1 MSITF
6 SIARSSN
13 AMSSQDD
20 SAAYVKEQIR
30 EKQEA
35 QRSKGTLKIRIK
47 RRPTDDSKDPGAKR
61 KKSSVVQP
69 KPITPPKTSRR
80 KAPPKPQKSPKKRGE
95 KTDIRI
101 YVDSREP
108 VLTELIKAIYPDLSE
123 SNFVLGVPLPTGDV
137 RIDIDSCP
145 VLLAERKEI
154 HDFVGSLAN
163 NHLREQRARMLE
175 DRKAHPQL
183 ILMFI
188 VEGSFDSVDWS
199 KRVKL
204 TREHCEQVCRELVYK
219 YNIHVVFRADQI
231 DTLRYLGFIEQCYT
245 KYGSP
250 TSVIDNVSYLDNYYV
265 GRKRALQQA
274 EFSYMSLTLVEGVS
288 ADIAK
293 SIMEVHATLPA
304 LIAAYEAQES
314 YEACETLL
322 QDITHGE
329 SGRRIGPALSR
340 RIYHYLFN
348 VQTEEGRE

>member
-1 MSITF
+1 
-6 SIARSSN
+6 
-13 AMSSQDD
+13 MSSRDD
-20 SAAYVKEQIR
+20 SAEYVKEQIR

-35 QRSKGTLKIRIK
+35 HRSKGTLKIRIK
-47 RRPTDDSKDPGAKR
+47 RSPTVDSKDSGAKR
-61 KKSSVVQP
+61 KKSCVVQP
-69 KPITPPKTSRR
+69 KPTTPPKTSRR
-80 KAPPKPQKSPKKRGE
+80 NAPPKPQKSPKKRGE

-137 RIDIDSCP
+137 RIDIDGCP

-163 NHLREQRARMLE
+163 NHLREQRARMIE

-219 YNIHVVFRADQI
+219 YNIHVVFRTDQI
-231 DTLRYLGFIEQCYT
+231 DSLRYLGLIEQCYT

-250 TSVIDNVSYLDNYYV
+250 ASIIDNTSYLDTYYV

-293 SIMEVHATLPA
+293 SIMEVHATLPV

-348 VQTEEGRE
+348 VQTDEGRE